1 MTSRH
6 STTFAEIARCAGTLL
21 TAVAAFHAAGC
32 SGGGS
37 IGLDVKK
44 PAAERPDI
52 TPGTAAAGRLVMPGE
67 TAFNLTSFKSG
78 QVGPARGA
86 SDPAGSNGAVCRAEA
101 RDGGSAWGEVQIGYC
116 LDNAAGRPLLA
127 VAKVKVRVKGSISA
141 EPTAPPQSSR
151 STASNNLVFLI
162 KDTYGLV
169 LKQEQ
174 LFTQDLERGAGATTA
189 AHDLVFEVRLE
200 PDRGYYFL
208 LAGRSD
214 VQAAES
220 QSVTSALEAADYALE
235 LSWHDAPAA
244 GRTPATAS
252 APSPTSSPAS
262 PRHSIDTP

>member
-1 MTSRH
+1 MTTTLLSVAAMRSRCVG
-6 STTFAEIARCAGTLL
+6 ALL
-21 TAVAAFHAAGC
+21 TAVASLCAAGC
-32 SGGGS
+32 GGGGA
-37 IGLDVKK
+37 GLDIQKS
-44 PAAERPDI
+44 AAERPDL
-52 TPGTAAAGRLVMPGE
+52 TASASSAGRFLIPAEV
-67 TAFNLTSFKSG
+67 AYNITSFKSG
-78 QVGPARGA
+78 QTGSARGA
-86 SDPAGSNGAVCRAEA
+86 SEPVGTTGAVCHAEA
-101 RDGGSAWGEVQIGYC
+101 RDDGSAWGELQLGYC
-116 LDNAAGRPLLA
+116 LDNATGRPLQA
-127 VAKVKVRVKGSISA
+127 VAKVKVRVQGAISA
-141 EPTAPPQSSR
+141 EPAISPRAGKSS
-151 STASNNLVFLI
+151 ASNNLAFFI
-162 KDTYGLV
+162 KDSYGLV
-169 LKQEQ
+169 VRQEQ